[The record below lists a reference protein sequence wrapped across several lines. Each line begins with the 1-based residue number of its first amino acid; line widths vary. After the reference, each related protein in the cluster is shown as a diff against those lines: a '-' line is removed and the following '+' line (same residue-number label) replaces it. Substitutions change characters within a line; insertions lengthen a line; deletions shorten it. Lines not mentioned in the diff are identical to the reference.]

1 MKKTICL
8 FLVVAVAGIVLTIW
22 HLRKDVSVS
31 PETPSLN
38 MDLSLQGVTLRQ
50 GSKGRLLWT
59 LNATSADYRKDQGV
73 VFVTDPEILYFQEE
87 ESTPV
92 YVEGDHG
99 RIDQKNDQ
107 ADIWSHVLVRYQ
119 GSVLT
124 TQSLHYNGTSSLL
137 LCNKDVEIRRKD
149 MVLTSQRATLE
160 LATKRV
166 QAHGQV
172 KAVLMAD
179 SPLPSP

>member
-1 MKKTICL
+1 
-8 FLVVAVAGIVLTIW
+8 
-22 HLRKDVSVS
+22 
-31 PETPSLN
+31 

-50 GSKGRLLWT
+50 GSQGRLLWT
-59 LNATSADYRKDQGV
+59 LNATRADYRKDQGIV
-73 VFVTDPEILYFQEE
+73 LVTDPEILYFQEE